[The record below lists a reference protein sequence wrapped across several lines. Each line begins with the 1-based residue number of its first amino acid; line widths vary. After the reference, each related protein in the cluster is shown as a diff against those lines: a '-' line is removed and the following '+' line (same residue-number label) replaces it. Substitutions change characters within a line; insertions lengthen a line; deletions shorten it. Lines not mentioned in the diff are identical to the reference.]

1 VNVTSSTSSERR
13 LQYNDD
19 VRRREF
25 LSWGLGLVLA
35 APSEAWPA
43 PVHSRRPYTLDVG
56 VLYDLFTF
64 HNAGGVEE
72 VVDDAAGHYDV
83 VVAGQGSGMETR
95 VQSTGRWRDGRW
107 APVHTRSRF
116 VVRNRESRT
125 DIAYDY
131 ERGLIAFRARAE
143 TFVLGRERR
152 VDDTV
157 AMPAGGRVDDALSAL
172 LNYRDDRWPPDDQG
186 VYRTLVVRRARVKG
200 EKPDDVQAAGY
211 RAELVPLTFTLDG
224 GTALFDLTRFSSWA
238 SEESPGR
245 ITFGGDRRPQ
255 DIAASLMLGTRFRIR
270 FG

>member
-1 VNVTSSTSSERR
+1 MA
-13 LQYNDD
+13 D

-25 LSWGLGLVLA
+25 LSLGLGLVLA

-43 PVHSRRPYTLDVG
+43 PVQSRRPYTLDVG

-64 HNAGGVEE
+64 HTAGGVEE
-72 VVDDAAGHYDV
+72 SVDHAAGHYDV

-95 VQSTGRWRDGRW
+95 VQSMGRWRDGRW

-143 TFVLGRERR
+143 TFFLGRERR

-157 AMPAGGRVDDALSAL
+157 TMPADGRVDDAISAL
-172 LNYRDDRWPPDDQG
+172 LNYREHCWAPDDQG

-200 EKPDDVQAAGY
+200 EKPDDVQAGGY

-224 GTALFDLTRFSSWA
+224 ATARFDLTRFSSWA
-238 SEESPGR
+238 SEDSPGR
-245 ITFGGDRRPQ
+245 VTFGGDRRPE